1 MRVAC
6 IGRHREEFG
15 VQPICDALRGTD
27 AEIAPSTYCAAV
39 RRSGS
44 ARAARDR
51 DLPRRSPRSM
61 PTTTVSTAPARCT
74 PRSCGTGGRWLVARD
89 RDLPRRS
96 PRSMPTTTVS
106 TAPARCTPR
115 SCGTGGRWLVA
126 RDPGDQPGAFGVRLP
141 VRSLPE
147 NPTVAAPAAE
157 LTAGCDHDPFDV
169 LLPLRPGGSGP
180 GVFCLHPGCRYRVGL
195 LGPAAA
201 HPGRPPDLRD
211 PGARARPRR
220 GTALLRPRDGRRL
233 PRPDSQ
239 CPAVRSLSP
248 GGPVPRRNPR
258 AHDRHPAPGGGRA
271 GRAAGRAGHRPGHPL
286 RGGTRVSRTTNRT
299 CRPRYWTSAAG
310 QGTAT
315 RLSRWCTS
323 R

>member
-6 IGRHREEFG
+6 IGRHKEEFG

-61 PTTTVSTAPARCT
+61 PTTA
-74 PRSCGTGGRWLVARD
+74 
-89 RDLPRRS
+89 
-96 PRSMPTTTVS
+96 VS

-220 GTALLRPRDGRRL
+220 GTALLRP
-233 PRPDSQ
+233 
-239 CPAVRSLSP
+239 
-248 GGPVPRRNPR
+248 
-258 AHDRHPAPGGGRA
+258 
-271 GRAAGRAGHRPGHPL
+271 
-286 RGGTRVSRTTNRT
+286 
-299 CRPRYWTSAAG
+299 
-310 QGTAT
+310 
-315 RLSRWCTS
+315 
-323 R
+323 